1 MTIINDE
8 FVTLTS
14 GYTIRTSAILAI
26 NPETGYIWI
35 EEIGHMF
42 VENPEETAVLHAHWI
57 RVISDRMGIHYA
69 PAENTCK
76 KPVNETI

>member
-14 GYTIRTSAILAI
+14 GYTIRISAILAI

-42 VENPEETAVLHAHWI
+42 VENPEETVMLHDHWI
-57 RVISDRMGIHYA
+57 RVISARMGIHYF
-69 PAENTCK
+69 PAETLTEEHTH
-76 KPVNETI
+76 ETR